1 MMRTLCLL
9 SLLLFAGQAMAQNAK
24 PYFQQEVNYEIR
36 VELDDQSHMLRGF
49 ESFEYINNSPDELT
63 FLYIHLWPNA
73 YKNRTTALAKQLA
86 RTGDYVL
93 FSSLKDDK
101 GFIDSLDFFVNGQR
115 AKWAFDKEH
124 IDIAKL
130 ELAQPLKPGGKITVT
145 TPFRVKIPSGSI
157 SRLGHIGESYQI
169 TQWYPKPAVYDRKGW
184 HQMPYLTQGEF
195 YSEFGSFDVSITLPA
210 NYVVGATGDLQNAS
224 ELAFLDSLAAL
235 GANRPDLMSE
245 ADFPKS
251 SPRKKTIRYVQSQV
265 HDFGWFADKRWM
277 VLKGEVTTPHKN
289 YKVTT
294 WSMFTPD
301 AKELWQKA
309 PEYLHDAVHYYSLW
323 NGDYPY
329 SHVTAVDGT
338 ISAGGGMEYPNVTVI
353 GSAGN
358 ARSLETVIMH
368 EVGHNWFYGILGSNE
383 RVHAWMD
390 EGLNSFNE
398 ERYME
403 TKYPNATLS
412 DAISAGPIGSTLKLD
427 QYSQR
432 YLADLMYRFNASRGY
447 DQALSCHS
455 DEFTS
460 MNYGAMVY
468 KKTALLFNYLKAYL
482 GEEKFDQC
490 MRNYYE
496 EWKFKHPSPDDLRAS
511 LEKSSGEN
519 LSWFFDELIQTSDKI
534 DFALKAARKKE
545 DGTVSLKVRNSGQ
558 TTGPAVV
565 TAVKR
570 GEDGKEIVLA
580 QTTTQVIEPGQRTE
594 VSLPASAEA
603 THYVIDPSLDIPQIN
618 LRNDRMRSSGI
629 LRKVEPVQISPL
641 TGIDNPRR
649 SRMFWAPVVAWNEY
663 DKWMPGLWLH
673 NKTITRKAVEW
684 SVSPMYSFST
694 QQVNGFASLEWHRD
708 LLTAGVRGQRFSL
721 LNQKGS
727 FSTVQTRYELVEPY
741 LSYSIRPK
749 LADPNDK
756 LRIDAEASYQ
766 TILRT
771 ADITLEEG
779 ETGAVTQHQEA
790 IRAKASVRWN
800 KGPFDRVIARF
811 RAAQGVNALQGLS
824 DDHLNVGTIF
834 SAEVSYSHRYFLK
847 HKKDFRFRAFY
858 GLAGN
863 SDRAPYMF
871 NPAGMTGQA
880 DVFTDALYL
889 GRTESEGAL
898 SRQMVNGMGMLR
910 TYIPA
915 NFREMIALNAE
926 IELPVKFPIL
936 VSFNV
941 AAQQADQL
949 FDKDRLFGSAVVSL
963 PFFSDVLEV
972 HFPVAVSSRIE
983 RFYDSQEYNYFD
995 RMMVTLNLHALAP
1008 FQILRNIEP

>member
-1 MMRTLCLL
+1 MKIFYLL
-9 SLLLFAGQAMAQNAK
+9 SLMLIVAQASAQNAK

-36 VELDDQSHMLRGF
+36 VELDDQSNMLRGF
-49 ESFEYINNSPDELT
+49 ESFQYVNNSPDELT

-86 RTGDYVL
+86 RNGKYVL

-101 GFIDSLDFFVNGQR
+101 GYIDSLDFFVDGKR
-115 AKWAFDKEH
+115 AEWTFDKEH

-157 SRLGHIGESYQI
+157 SRLGHIGQSYQI
-169 TQWYPKPAVYDRKGW
+169 TQWYPKPAVYDRNGW

-210 NYVVGATGDLQNAS
+210 NYVVGATGDLQTPS
-224 ELAFLDSLAAL
+224 EVAFLDSLAAL
-235 GANRPDLMSE
+235 GTERLDLLSDL
-245 ADFPKS
+245 DFPKS
-251 SPRKKTIRYVQSQV
+251 SPRQKTIRYVQSRV

-277 VLKGEVTTPHKN
+277 VLKGEVTTPHNN

-294 WSMFTPD
+294 WAMFTPSS
-301 AKELWQKA
+301 KELWQKA
-309 PEYLHDAVHYYSLW
+309 PEYLHDAVYYYSLW

-353 GSAGN
+353 GSAGR

-398 ERYME
+398 DRYIE
-403 TKYPNATLS
+403 TKYPGGTLG
-412 DAISAGPIGSTLKLD
+412 DAINAGPFGRILKLD
-427 QYSQR
+427 QFSQR
-432 YLADLMYRFNASRGY
+432 YLYDLAYRINASRGY

-468 KKTALLFNYLKAYL
+468 TKTAMLFNYLKAYL

-511 LEKSSGEN
+511 LEKSTGES
-519 LSWFFDELIQTSDKI
+519 LSWFFDELIQTTDKI
-534 DFALKAARKKE
+534 DFALKSARRQE
-545 DGTVSLKVRNSGQ
+545 DGTVVLKVRNSGQ

-570 GEDGKEIVLA
+570 EEDGKEVILTR
-580 QTTTQVIEPGQRTE
+580 TTTPVIAPGERAE
-594 VSLPASAEA
+594 VGLPASPDA
-603 THYVIDPSLDIPQIN
+603 THYVIDPALDIPQIN
-618 LRNDRMRSSGI
+618 LHNDRVRSSGI
-629 LRKVEPVQISPL
+629 LRKVEPVQLSL
-641 TGIDNPRR
+641 LSGIDNPRR
-649 SRMFWAPVVAWNEY
+649 TRVFLMPVAGWNEY

-673 NKTITRKAVEW
+673 NKTITRKALEW
-684 SVSPMYSFST
+684 SVSPMYSIST
-694 QQVNGFASLEWHRD
+694 QQINGFASLEWHRERFS
-708 LLTAGVRGQRFSL
+708 AGVRGQRFSL
-721 LNQKGS
+721 LNQKGR

-741 LSYSIRPK
+741 LSYEFRPK

-756 LRIDAEASYQ
+756 LVIDAEASYQ
-766 TILRT
+766 TVLRS
-771 ADITLEEG
+771 AEITPEEG
-779 ETGAVTQHQEA
+779 ETGSVTQHQEA
-790 IRAKASVRWN
+790 IRAGALVRWN
-800 KGPFDRVIARF
+800 KGPFNRVMARF
-811 RAAQGVNALQGLS
+811 RAAQGVSAFQGLS
-824 DDHLNVGTIF
+824 DDNLNVGSIF

-847 HKKDFRFRAFY
+847 HKKDFRLRAFY
-858 GLAGN
+858 GTSGN
-863 SDRAPYMF
+863 SSRSPYVF
-871 NPAGMTGQA
+871 NPGGITGQA

-889 GRTESEGAL
+889 GRAESEGAL
-898 SRQMVNGMGMLR
+898 ARQMTNGMGMLR
-910 TYIPA
+910 TYVPA
-915 NFREMIALNAE
+915 YFREMLAFNAE
-926 IELPVKFPIL
+926 IELPVKFPIM

-963 PFFSDVLEV
+963 PFFRDVFEV

-983 RFYDSQEYNYFD
+983 RFYDSQDYNYFD